1 MGAVDHDSG
10 VQLTQKKVDGK
21 TNEIKVVKPLLDD
34 LDIEGKVIT
43 ADALLT
49 QVHIAKYLVEDRKAD
64 FVFTVKKNQKTLMSD
79 IKAIDFEKQPVGYET
94 VEKGHGRLEIRKIWC
109 STAQNDLIEFP
120 HVAQVFYI
128 KRQFTYLKSGKTEN
142 DTVYGVTSQS
152 PEKASPEKILRQNR
166 GHWGIETKMHCV
178 LDVTFD
184 EDRSQIRV
192 LNGPMVITCLRRF
205 AISLLRI
212 HGIKNISEAFR
223 KLWAKPHLAV
233 NMVI

>member
-1 MGAVDHDSG
+1 MGAMDHDSG
-10 VQLTQKKVDGK
+10 VQLAQKKVDGK

-34 LDIEGKVIT
+34 LDIEGKVVT

-49 QVHIAKYLVEDRKAD
+49 QVDISKYIVEERKAD
-64 FVFTVKKNQKTLMSD
+64 FTFTVKKNQKTLLSD
-79 IKAIDFEKQPVGYET
+79 IAAIDFEKEPVGHET
-94 VEKGHGRLEIRKIWC
+94 VEKGHGRLEIRKIWS

-120 HVAQVFYI
+120 NVAQAFYI
-128 KRQFTYLKSGKTEN
+128 KRELTYLKSGKKAI
-142 DTVYGVTSQS
+142 DTVYGVTSQP

-166 GHWGIETKMHCV
+166 HHWGIETRMHWV

-192 LNGPMVITCLRRF
+192 LNGPMVMTCLRRF

-212 HGIKNISEAFR
+212 HGIKNIAEAFR
-223 KLWAKPHLAV
+223 RFWAKSHLAV